1 MELGFIGLG
10 NMAKAI
16 IAGWLASDAGLAAKI
31 KVHSAHKSN
40 YETYAKKWG
49 LTACASNKEVAAN
62 SDFIFLAVKP
72 FLLAEVLK
80 EIKPA
85 LTENKVLVSMAAGVS
100 LADIAA
106 VVGPNVKLIRIMP
119 NVNAEISMGMT
130 ALVANEKVSQ
140 AEYQKVEA
148 LMASE
153 GEALAVAE
161 KDFSIFSALAG
172 CAPAYVYYF
181 IDALS
186 RAGVKHGLKKSEA
199 TKIATQTVLGSAQ
212 KVLSGSLSPM
222 DMVDQ
227 VCSPGGTTVAGLLA
241 MEEAGFMTAVVKG
254 IDAAVAKDQG
264 K

>member
-1 MELGFIGLG
+1 
-10 NMAKAI
+10 MAI
-16 IAGWLASDAGLAAKI
+16 
-31 KVHSAHKSN
+31 
-40 YETYAKKWG
+40 
-49 LTACASNKEVAAN
+49 
-62 SDFIFLAVKP
+62 
-72 FLLAEVLK
+72 
-80 EIKPA
+80 
-85 LTENKVLVSMAAGVS
+85 
-100 LADIAA
+100 
-106 VVGPNVKLIRIMP
+106 
-119 NVNAEISMGMT
+119 
-130 ALVANEKVSQ
+130 
-140 AEYQKVEA
+140 
-148 LMASE
+148 E

-199 TKIATQTVLGSAQ
+199 TKIAAQTVLGSAQ
-212 KVLSGSLSPM
+212 KVLSASLSPM